1 MGEEK
6 PDEELMGKR
15 KSSPRLSPALLA
27 PVLPLWPNPRE
38 LYLPAAKFRDN
49 CDLPIDG
56 QNFQQ
61 AQRAPPI
68 KRINV

>member
-38 LYLPAAKFRDN
+38 IYLPFVKFR
-49 CDLPIDG
+49 
-56 QNFQQ
+56 
-61 AQRAPPI
+61 QRSALHGGFAFAAC
-68 KRINV
+68 RNVVT